1 MSLINLFTTYQLV
14 KSCKNKSKSLF
25 SDLEQLSEEALEL
38 NCHYYIAL
46 LDTLYSIE
54 DCIENS
60 TDEQGDIDSYADIYY
75 NIQKC
80 SEIEDSLNNFIN
92 MNNH

>member
-14 KSCKNKSKSLF
+14 KSCRNKSKSLF
-25 SDLEQLSEEALEL
+25 ADLEQLSEEALEL

-54 DCIENS
+54 DCIENFQ
-60 TDEQGDIDSYADIYY
+60 DEQDEINLYADNFNNLTIKSEMYITKY
-75 NIQKC
+75 KDVQK
-80 SEIEDSLNNFIN
+80 
-92 MNNH
+92 

>member
-14 KSCKNKSKSLF
+14 KSCRNKSKSLF
-25 SDLEQLSEEALEL
+25 ADLEQLSEEALEL

-54 DCIENS
+54 DCIENFQ
-60 TDEQGDIDSYADIYY
+60 DEQDEINLYADVYY
-75 NIQKC
+75 KIQRC
-80 SEIEDSLNNFIN
+80 SEIEDDLNQFIN
-92 MNNH
+92 MNTH